1 MSWSTCFVLKTT
13 GYIWYTL
20 DCMGICIAVHRSFS
34 KMEKWK
40 PSDIL
45 SYNGIGQH
53 IKIGGASSSFKV
65 ESLRRKGMQCLFVSE
80 AEFLDLSIVKVLL
93 KFEHTVQVTRKK
105 ATRQEKP
112 VEKEKRN
119 KQKSPAIHASVLRH
133 CLGQKRK
140 KKNPVVE

>member
-1 MSWSTCFVLKTT
+1 
-13 GYIWYTL
+13 
-20 DCMGICIAVHRSFS
+20 MGICIAVHRSFS

-80 AEFLDLSIVKVLL
+80 AEFLDLSMVKVLL
-93 KFEHTVQVTRKK
+93 KFEHTVRSYSKKK
-105 ATRQEKP
+105 ATRQDKS

-119 KQKSPAIHASVLRH
+119 KQKSLAILASVLRH
-133 CLGQKRK
+133 CPGQKRK
-140 KKNPVVE
+140 KKSSR